1 MKKTV
6 AVIFGGRTAEHDVSI
21 ITAHI
26 PIITSLEASGHFN
39 VIPIY
44 LTMEGAWYSTDEM
57 RSLEF
62 FQQPGYMS
70 KLTSKKQL
78 QISFEGGLKFIWP
91 GLRPKSA
98 QIDVVFP
105 AMHGTYGE
113 DGTLMGLLRLANVP
127 FVGCDL
133 EASAIA
139 MDKVLTRIVAASRGI
154 PVTPAVWFTDEEW
167 SNNSKGYVD
176 RINADLKYPVFVKPV
191 HLGSSIAITR
201 VAKASELLNAIEVAL
216 HYDDK
221 VVVEQG
227 VENLIEVTLPIIGN
241 SELQMAQIE
250 QPVAKFFN
258 FEEKYLKGGKK
269 GSGGVNS
276 QYSHI
281 PAQIP
286 DDLAERVREL
296 GAATYRAIGATGIAR
311 IDFLI
316 DAISSNIFL
325 IEVNT
330 LPGSLYVHNWKQSGV
345 SSVALVT
352 KLISLA
358 EERHKAKQKLTF
370 TFKSDILQKVSGAK
384 RQQ

>member
-1 MKKTV
+1 
-6 AVIFGGRTAEHDVSI
+6 
-21 ITAHI
+21 
-26 PIITSLEASGHFN
+26 
-39 VIPIY
+39 
-44 LTMEGAWYSTDEM
+44 M
-57 RSLEF
+57 RELKF
-62 FQQPGYMS
+62 FQQPGYLT

-78 QISFEGGLKFIWP
+78 QLSFDGGLKLVWP
-91 GLRPKSA
+91 GIRPKTVH
-98 QIDVVFP
+98 IDVVFP

-139 MDKVLTRIVAASRGI
+139 MDKVLTRIVAESRDI
-154 PVTPAVWFTDEEW
+154 PVTPAVWFTDDEW
-167 SNNSKGYVD
+167 LQDAKSYVSKINS
-176 RINADLKYPVFVKPV
+176 DLKYPLFVKPV

-201 VAKASELLNAIEVAL
+201 VAKPSELLNAIEVAL

-227 VENLIEVTLPIIGN
+227 VDNLIEVTLPIIGN
-241 SELQMAQIE
+241 TELQMAQIE

-281 PAQIP
+281 PAQIS
-286 DDLAERVREL
+286 DALARRVRDL
-296 GAATYRAIGATGIAR
+296 GAATYRAIGASGIAR

-316 DAISSNIFL
+316 DSQTNNVFL

-345 SSVALVT
+345 SSVELVT

-384 RQQ
+384 RQS